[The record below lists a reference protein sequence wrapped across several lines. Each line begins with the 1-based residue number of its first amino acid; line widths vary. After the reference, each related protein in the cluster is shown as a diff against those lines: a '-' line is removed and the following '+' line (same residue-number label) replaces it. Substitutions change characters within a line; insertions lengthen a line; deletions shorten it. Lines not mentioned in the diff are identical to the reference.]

1 MTSLNLIHST
11 DKDFEKDVI
20 KSDLPVFV
28 DFWAEWCGPCRMVA
42 PVVDELSKQYE
53 GKMKFVKLNIDEN
66 PQIPNK
72 FNIRG
77 IPTLI
82 IFDQGEA
89 VKRIVGA
96 APKEYYVK
104 EINAVLNGR

>member
-1 MTSLNLIHST
+1 
-11 DKDFEKDVI
+11 
-20 KSDLPVFV
+20 
-28 DFWAEWCGPCRMVA
+28 MVA
-42 PVVDELSKQYE
+42 PVVEELSKQYE
-53 GKMKFVKLNIDEN
+53 GKMRFVKLNTDEN
-66 PQIPNK
+66 PRVPST

-82 IFDQGEA
+82 IFDRGEL